1 MKDVVKHITETIAV
15 IMINVFAWL
24 APLEYALKILV
35 LLTTLVY
42 TTLQIVSVAMSLNR
56 RFKEKRK

>member
-15 IMINVFAWL
+15 ITINVFAWL
-24 APLEYALKILV
+24 APIEAALKILV

-42 TTLQIVSVAMSLNR
+42 TILQIVSVAMSLKKR
-56 RFKEKRK
+56 LKEKR